1 MGEHTATVQCQGTGG
16 CTAMGEQAAP
26 DATPNVIMAKEYL
39 LWTAGLQIL
48 LNAEIAMLRDKQLG
62 KALAHHRFVVKQPDT
77 WYWDEQTKQYS
88 KIAAIIEQA
97 KSGNF
102 TLTYP
107 KRARTRVDCVG
118 QEEERFYVQCLL
130 DQTHN
135 DPKTLEDLGI
145 NQTAIELANQTLLNL
160 WSGAPLSARPTLV
173 TEPTTTSTESP
184 LPLTT
189 AHSSS
194 QSSMKHGECWLCRCR
209 KDTTHWQTLT
219 SLNQTRRTDWQ
230 L

>member
-88 KIAAIIEQA
+88 KIAAIVSNHYHNKGSHFLDFE
-97 KSGNF
+97 N
-102 TLTYP
+102 LEP
-107 KRARTRVDCVG
+107 PDRA
-118 QEEERFYVQCLL
+118 
-130 DQTHN
+130 
-135 DPKTLEDLGI
+135 
-145 NQTAIELANQTLLNL
+145 
-160 WSGAPLSARPTLV
+160 
-173 TEPTTTSTESP
+173 
-184 LPLTT
+184 
-189 AHSSS
+189 
-194 QSSMKHGECWLCRCR
+194 GEI
-209 KDTTHWQTLT
+209 
-219 SLNQTRRTDWQ
+219 WQ
-230 L
+230 LHPHLP